1 MNINMRLSQNNL
13 NLDHLNQPSPSSRHG
28 HHSSVNENEEEDNDD
43 PSLNIHKHNKLIH
56 NKQEHGRTL
65 SMSQYL
71 SQHQTRQSSIQL
83 GYGNQNVPLRAR
95 NSSISSAIIADHNKS
110 SFEEEQHN
118 EYLKK
123 LNDQYSKNM
132 RLNGQ
137 EHSQIPEDEEQQ
149 HEHEQEEDEEEQ
161 DENENEN
168 RKRKKNMNQNNL
180 LLLLMENH

>member
-43 PSLNIHKHNKLIH
+43 PSLNIHKHKLIHNNH

-123 LNDQYSKNM
+123 LNDQYSKKYEIKWTRTFTNT
-132 RLNGQ
+132 R
-137 EHSQIPEDEEQQ
+137 
-149 HEHEQEEDEEEQ
+149 
-161 DENENEN
+161 
-168 RKRKKNMNQNNL
+168 R
-180 LLLLMENH
+180 